1 MPLIEAGGRVDVSP
15 EPGANATMTAD
26 PSRRLDNALRLL
38 MWTGLLGLW
47 LLPIIAKQFSDEV
60 QWSTMDHVFW
70 FFLLGVPGL
79 IVDLVS
85 RMTPSWSYRGGVI
98 IGLATSFVIT
108 WANLAVGIVGNEEN
122 PINLVF
128 FGVVAIAMIG
138 SPLVG
143 FRAARLRW
151 VLYLTAAAQALTA
164 LTALQAEP
172 FVLVFCGV
180 TTALWLAAAT
190 LFGQAAKDVPAASE
204 SVA

>member
-1 MPLIEAGGRVDVSP
+1 MPLIGAGGRVDVSP

-38 MWTGLLGLW
+38 MWTGVLIIW
-47 LLPIIAKQFSDEV
+47 LLPLIAKQFTDEV
-60 QWSTMDHVFW
+60 QWSTFDHVVWAFM
-70 FFLLGVPGL
+70 LAIPAG

-85 RMTPSWSYRGGVI
+85 RMTPNWAYRGGVI
-98 IGLATSFVIT
+98 IALGTSFVIT

-122 PINLVF
+122 PTNLIF

-143 FRAARLRW
+143 FKASRLRW
-151 VLYLTAAAQALTA
+151 VFYLTAAAQALSA

-180 TTALWLAAAT
+180 TTALWLSAAT
-190 LFGQAAKDVPAASE
+190 LFGRAANNKAALEPA
-204 SVA
+204 V

>member
-1 MPLIEAGGRVDVSP
+1 MPLIETGGTVDVSP

-38 MWTGLLGLW
+38 MWGGVLAIW
-47 LLPIIAKQFSDEV
+47 LLPLIAKQFTDEV
-60 QWSTMDHVFW
+60 QWTTFDH
-70 FFLLGVPGL
+70 
-79 IVDLVS
+79 IVWAIMLVIPAGIIEVVS
-85 RMTPSWSYRGGVI
+85 RLTRNWFYRGGVVI
-98 IGLATSFVIT
+98 ALATAFVIT

-138 SPLVG
+138 APLVG

-180 TTALWLAAAT
+180 TTALWLTAAT
-190 LFGQAAKDVPAASE
+190 LFGRAAKDETSFVPA
-204 SVA
+204 